1 MSNSVTFCVIARQP
15 PYPWDFS
22 GKDTGV
28 GCHFPTPGD
37 LPDPGIKST
46 SPVSPAL
53 QDSLPTEP
61 SGTPHHWE
69 LIGLCQA
76 GHTLHLACLANAGDS
91 DTALALVVSYQLSL
105 TANWIQEDLTISPS
119 IRGLP
124 WLCLCLPERRSRRA
138 HWFPHLEKEAV
149 SHTGSVFFH
158 LQVWSA
164 LDWLVASSVHLVL
177 QGQGAGSFKLHF
189 PEAHSS
195 SLTVISP
202 SRETTFLSAFFV

>member
-1 MSNSVTFCVIARQP
+1 MGFFRQGYWSGLPFSYSRGSSRPRDQIHISCVSCIAGFFTR
-15 PYPWDFS
+15 WAI
-22 GKDTGV
+22 GK
-28 GCHFPTPGD
+28 
-37 LPDPGIKST
+37 
-46 SPVSPAL
+46 
-53 QDSLPTEP
+53 
-61 SGTPHHWE
+61 PHHWE

-76 GHTLHLACLANAGDS
+76 GHTLHLACLANASDS

-105 TANWIQEDLTISPS
+105 TANWIREGLTISPS

-124 WLCLCLPERRSRRA
+124 RLCLCLPERRSRRA

-149 SHTGSVFFH
+149 SHTGSAFFH

-195 SLTVISP
+195 SLTVISS